1 MKTFLYTYESTY
13 TNKTVQETYSIKA
26 NSTDEA
32 DYEMGFGCG
41 DLITKHNEDLGRLE
55 SMKLINVKV
64 Q

>member
-13 TNKTVQETYSIKA
+13 TKKIVQETYSIKA
-26 NSTDEA
+26 ESAEAA

-41 DLITKHNEDLGRLE
+41 DLITKHSEDLGRLE